1 VIWNITVHR
10 ASPQAIANTAI
21 RAGTTKEIIIP
32 VNCQAG
38 VRITISVIVDPVVLT
53 ITTIRMETV
62 MVMTMVRIVMT
73 QMIRTATDNRAEET
87 DSGNHCL

>member
-1 VIWNITVHR
+1 
-10 ASPQAIANTAI
+10 
-21 RAGTTKEIIIP
+21 
-32 VNCQAG
+32 
-38 VRITISVIVDPVVLT
+38 
-53 ITTIRMETV
+53 